1 MKNIIVGNWKCNP
14 NTKKEAAKIM
24 QTIIRKSGLYK
35 KSEIIICPPSVFLPL
50 CKKGPVKFGIQNFYN
65 KDGAYT
71 GEISI
76 AMAKDQGCKYALVG
90 HSERRRNFGETDSD
104 ANLKIKAALAT
115 KITPILCVGETI
127 EEKAKNKTLE
137 VIKKEILHGLSGIK
151 DDIDQIIIAYE
162 PVWAIGAAQACNPEM
177 AKEICIYIRQIIE
190 NVYGPGSGNKIS
202 VLYGGAVTPEN
213 AAPFIS
219 AAGMNGLLIGRASLD
234 PQQFLSI
241 IKNCEN

>member
-24 QTIIRKSGLYK
+24 QAVARKSRLYK
-35 KSEIIICPPSVFLPL
+35 NSEIVICPPSVFLPL
-50 CKKGPVKFGIQNFYN
+50 YKKSLVKFGIQNFYY

-76 AMAKDQGCKYALVG
+76 GMAKDQGCKYALIG
-90 HSERRRNFGETDSD
+90 HSERRRSFGETDSEI
-104 ANLKIKAALAT
+104 NLKVKAALSA
-115 KITPILCVGETI
+115 KISPILCIGETI

-137 VIKKEILHGLSGIK
+137 VVKREILQGLSGIK
-151 DDIDQIIIAYE
+151 DFNQIIIAYE
-162 PVWAIGAAQACNPEM
+162 PVWAIGAAQACSSEM
-177 AKEICIYIRQIIE
+177 AKEICVYIRQVIE

-213 AAPFIS
+213 AAPFLK